1 MKEYL
6 KILHLEDLPSDAEL
20 AEREF
25 KKAGFP
31 FKKLTIDNEP
41 DFIKALKEFNP
52 DIIISD
58 HSLPSF
64 NSTKALQIVKEK
76 KLNIPFILLT
86 ATVSEEFAVD
96 ILNKGASDYILKDRI
111 KRLPAAVL
119 NAIERDRFEKA
130 RQKNLN
136 KIIESRELMKAAERL
151 AHFGSW
157 EINLKTLII
166 KCSEGASLILDSG
179 HGETILSVEKFLKK
193 IYKEDG
199 ILIKAEMKKAL
210 HSSLNSFKLNF
221 RIIDKNGATKYIVTQ
236 QVIKRNEKQQAIRL
250 TGFCQDITE
259 HIKAEKELHARTD
272 ELRDLAAHLQNIR
285 EEERAG
291 IAREIHDELGQQL
304 TGLKM
309 DMSWIMK
316 KMSSSDDILKQKI
329 EHSVELLSKTI
340 NVVRKIATELHPSI
354 LDDLGLID
362 ALLWQSQEFEKR
374 SGIKTEFKYSS
385 LPETPGKN
393 ITTGIFRI
401 YQESLTNIA
410 RHADA
415 TKILTKL
422 DYKNGQIIL
431 NIRDNGKGFDVL
443 KFHHTKT
450 LGILSM
456 KERTL
461 MMGGKYIIQSEIG
474 KGTSILVSV
483 PYPHTMNK

>member
-1 MKEYL
+1 MMNRL
-6 KILHLEDLPSDAEL
+6 KILHLEDVSADAEL
-20 AEREF
+20 AEREL
-25 KKAGFP
+25 KKAALNFE
-31 FKKLTIDNEP
+31 KLTVDNEYS
-41 DFIKALKEFNP
+41 FIKALKEFNP
-52 DIIISD
+52 NVIISD

-64 NSTKALQIVKEK
+64 SSIKALQIVKEK

-96 ILNKGASDYILKDRI
+96 ILNQGASDYILKDRI

-130 RQKNLN
+130 RQKNLE

-151 AHFGSW
+151 AQFGSW
-157 EINLKTLII
+157 EINLKTFII

-179 HGETILSVEKFLKK
+179 HGETMLSVEKFLNK
-193 IYKEDG
+193 IYKEDA
-199 ILIKAEMKKAL
+199 LQIKAEMKKAL
-210 HSSLNSFKLNF
+210 RSSLNSFKLNF
-221 RIIDKNGATKYIVTQ
+221 RIIDKNGAVKYIATQ
-236 QVIKRNEKQQAIRL
+236 QVIKRNETQQPIRL

-259 HIKAEKELHARTD
+259 NKKAEKELHARTD
-272 ELRDLAAHLQNIR
+272 ELRELAAHLQNIR
-285 EEERAG
+285 EEERAA

-309 DMSWIMK
+309 DMSWIIK
-316 KMSSSDDILKQKI
+316 KMSTSDDILKQKI
-329 EHSVELLSKTI
+329 ENSVELLSKTI

-362 ALLWQSQEFEKR
+362 AIQWQSHEFEKR
-374 SGIKTEFKYSS
+374 SGIKTEFNYSF
-385 LPETPGKN
+385 LPQNPGKN
-393 ITTGIFRI
+393 IITGIFRI

-410 RHADA
+410 RHAGA
-415 TKILTKL
+415 EKIFTKL
-422 DYKNGQIIL
+422 EYKNGQIIL

-443 KFHHTKT
+443 KFHNKKT

-461 MMGGKYIIQSEIG
+461 MMGGKYIIRSEIG

-483 PYPHTMNK
+483 PYTNISK

>member
-1 MKEYL
+1 MKEWL
-6 KILHLEDLPSDAEL
+6 KILHLEDLPSDADLADREL
-20 AEREF
+20 KR
-25 KKAGFP
+25 AGF
-31 FKKLTIDNEP
+31 FFEKMVVDNEP
-41 DFIKALKEFNP
+41 SFMNALHEFKP

-64 NSTKALQIVKEK
+64 NSIKALNILKEK
-76 KLNIPFILLT
+76 ELDIPFILLT

-96 ILNKGASDYILKDRI
+96 VLNKGASDYILKDRI

-119 NAIERDRFEKA
+119 NAMEKKRFETA
-130 RQKNLN
+130 RQKNLD

-157 EINLKTLII
+157 EINLKTLTI
-166 KCSEGASLILDSG
+166 KCSEGASLILDAG
-179 HGETILSVEKFLKK
+179 LGETIFSVEKFLSKIHKK
-193 IYKEDG
+193 DASQ
-199 ILIKAEMKKAL
+199 IKTEMRKAL
-210 HSSLNSFKLNF
+210 YSPVNSFKLNF
-221 RIIDKNGATKYIVTQ
+221 RMPARNGAVKYIVTQ
-236 QVIKRNEKQQAIRL
+236 QVIKRNELQEPVSL

-259 HIKAEKELHARTD
+259 HKKAEKELQARTE

-285 EEERAG
+285 EEERAA

-316 KMSSSDDILKQKI
+316 KISTEDAAIKQKI
-329 EHSVELLSKTI
+329 ENSVELLSKTI
-340 NVVRKIATELHPSI
+340 NLVRKIATELHPSI

-362 ALLWQSQEFEKR
+362 AIQWQSHEFEKR
-374 SGIKTEFKYSS
+374 SGIKTEFSHAVF
-385 LPETPGKN
+385 PVTPGKN

-410 RHADA
+410 RHAGA
-415 TKILTKL
+415 AKIFTTLEYKNNHIILTV
-422 DYKNGQIIL
+422 
-431 NIRDNGKGFDVL
+431 RDNGKGFDVL
-443 KFHHTKT
+443 KFHHKKT

-483 PYPHTMNK
+483 PYNNTPK